1 MSYEGFNENGVK
13 NMTNSEQTSRQR
25 MLYIAKILNEE
36 TDSEHFLTIN
46 QLRSLLL
53 DRYGIDAYRQTITAD
68 ISALRSTGM
77 QIEEYL
83 GKQKR
88 YWVEHRK
95 FSTAEVKLLID
106 MVYSSKFIT
115 KKKSVELEEKLHSL
129 VSNHEAAG
137 MTRHVSVEHRVKR
150 DNELIYLIIDTINT
164 AINEGKR
171 ISFSYFKYDTKK
183 KPVLRNNGQPYV
195 LSPRQLVWNGDYYY
209 VVGVNEDR
217 EIRIFRLDRIV
228 DCPKVLDVKSRLFP
242 KGFSMSKF
250 LNTTFRMFGTD
261 YTTVVLYCSND
272 VVDSIFDRFGKSI
285 KVESVDTNHFRI
297 AVDVAVSNVF
307 YSWVFGF
314 SGKVKIDGPEE
325 VREEYIRMI
334 NNAI

>member
-1 MSYEGFNENGVK
+1 
-13 NMTNSEQTSRQR
+13 MTNTEQTSRLR
-25 MLYIAKILNEE
+25 MLYLAKILNEE
-36 TDSEHFLTIN
+36 TDAEHYLTTN
-46 QLRSLLL
+46 QILQLLS

-68 ISALRSTGM
+68 ISALRSAGM

-88 YWVEHRK
+88 YWVEHRT

-106 MVYSSKFIT
+106 MVNSSKFIT

-129 VSNHEAAG
+129 VSSYEVAG

-150 DNELIYLIIDTINT
+150 DNEQIYLIIDTINA

-171 ISFSYFKYDTKK
+171 ISFNYFKYDTKK
-183 KPVLRNNGQPYV
+183 KPMLRNDGKPYV

-209 VVGVNEDR
+209 VVGVNDAC

-228 DCPKVLDVKSRLFP
+228 DCPKVLDIKARQFP
-242 KGFSMSKF
+242 KGFSISKF

-261 YTTVVLYCSND
+261 YTTVTLLCSND
-272 VVDSIFDRFGKSI
+272 VIDSIFDRFGKSI
-285 KVESVDTNHFRI
+285 KVEPVGLNQFRI

-314 SGKVKIDGPEE
+314 GGKVKIEGPEE
-325 VREEYIRMI
+325 VKEEYKQMVKD
-334 NNAI
+334 AM